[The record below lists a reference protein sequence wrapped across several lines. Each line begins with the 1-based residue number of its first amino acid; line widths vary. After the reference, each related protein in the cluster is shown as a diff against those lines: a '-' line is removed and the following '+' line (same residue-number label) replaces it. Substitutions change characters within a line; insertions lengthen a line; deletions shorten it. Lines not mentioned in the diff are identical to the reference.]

1 MKTAMCGSVETVQT
15 RGIIRL
21 WEMAWGKEGICLLS
35 DFVFR
40 SFPGSSDSKESA
52 CNVGDPG

>member
-1 MKTAMCGSVETVQT
+1 MCGSVETVQT
-15 RGIIRL
+15 RGIIRF